1 MIKKYVKAGL
11 LIVTLVIPALV
22 FGFLRFFTTNHYN
35 IPYFHPVKN
44 SAGLV
49 EVNKGDTVFYALPD
63 INTYKF
69 NNKLTV
75 ISYFGK
81 NCVDSCEVMRDNLD
95 RIYSLREGIKDLH
108 FMLVSDTIVD
118 VSARGWNDGLKL
130 TRLADQDMRS
140 ILNWDYPGIAKTA
153 SGDRNNRWLLVDK
166 DGHIRGYYNGASHE
180 ETDRLMAEIKILDL
194 GEKRGLVK

>member
-44 SAGLV
+44 VAGQIQV
-49 EVNKGDTVFYALPD
+49 ERGDTVFYSLPD
-63 INTYKF
+63 IGGYKF
-69 NNKLTV
+69 RDKLTV
-75 ISYFGK
+75 ISYFEP
-81 NCVDSCEVMRDNLD
+81 NCVDSCEVMHDNLD
-95 RIYSLREGIKDLH
+95 RIYGLTEGIKDLNV
-108 FMLVSDTIVD
+108 MLVSDTIVD
-118 VSARGWNDGLKL
+118 ASVRGWKDGWRSVKL
-130 TRLADQDMRS
+130 VDQDRS
-140 ILNWDYPGIAKTA
+140 SVLLWNYHDPGKTVV
-153 SGDRNNRWLLVDK
+153 GNRDNRWILIDK
-166 DGHIRGYYNGASHE
+166 EGRIRGYYNGASHD

>member
-44 SAGLV
+44 AAGQIKV
-49 EVNKGDTVFYALPD
+49 ERGDTVFYALPD
-63 INTYKF
+63 IGGYKF
-69 NNKLTV
+69 RDKLTV
-75 ISYFGK
+75 ISYFEP
-81 NCVDSCEVMRDNLD
+81 NCVDSCEVMHDNLD
-95 RIYSLREGIKDLH
+95 RIYGLTEGIKDLNV
-108 FMLVSDTIVD
+108 MLVSDTIVD
-118 VSARGWNDGLKL
+118 ASVRGWKDGWRSVKL
-130 TRLADQDMRS
+130 VDGDRTSVL
-140 ILNWDYPGIAKTA
+140 LWDYQDPGKTVV
-153 SGDRNNRWLLVDK
+153 GDRDNRWILIDK
-166 DGHIRGYYNGASHE
+166 EGRIRGYYNGASHD